1 MRYLFEEYA
10 FDTDRREL
18 HRGADVVSVA
28 PQVFDLIDYLIR
40 NRERVVSKDDLI
52 SAIWNGRIVSDAA
65 LTTRLNAARTA
76 IGDTGEQQRLIK
88 TLPRKGFRFLGTV
101 CEANQPSG
109 AGAILGGRMEA
120 PEPALPLP
128 HGPSIA
134 VLPFVNLSSEPD
146 QEYFADG
153 IVEEIITALS
163 RFKTLFVIARN
174 SSFTYRGRAADVKQV
189 GRELGVR
196 YVLEGSIR
204 KSANRVRITGQL
216 VDTTIGTNIWADRF
230 DGTLEDIFDLQD
242 QLSAMIV
249 GAISPRLEQA
259 EIERARRKPTES
271 LHAYDYYLRG
281 MASFHHGSRKSLAQ
295 ALELFKTAIQLDL
308 RFASAYAMAAW
319 CYSVPHWFW
328 APGREEAREA
338 ERLARLAARLG
349 PDDATALC
357 IAGFVIADIARD
369 LDTGVAMISR
379 ALMLNPNLV
388 TAWFLGGW
396 VRLINGEPDVAIE
409 HFAHAER
416 LSPFDP
422 FIWGVHAG
430 FANAHFAAG
439 RYDQALSAA
448 EHCLRDM
455 PNYPPALRIVAA
467 SSALTGAT
475 DRARKA
481 IARIRERNPDA
492 CISEI
497 KERIHCRRLEHIAR
511 MIEGLR
517 EAGLPE

>member
-1 MRYLFEEYA
+1 MRCLFDDYTLDSE
-10 FDTDRREL
+10 RREL
-18 HRGADVVSVA
+18 HHGGDIVPVA
-28 PQVFDLIDYLIR
+28 PQVFDLLEYLIR

-52 SAIWNGRIVSDAA
+52 NTIWGGRSVSDAA
-65 LTTRLNAARTA
+65 LTTRLNAARSVV
-76 IGDTGEQQRLIK
+76 GDSGEEQRLIK
-88 TLPRKGFRFLGTV
+88 TLPRKGFRFIGTV
-101 CEANQPSG
+101 REVSRHSA
-109 AGAILGGRMEA
+109 AGGFLDGRTEA

-128 HGPSIA
+128 DGPSIA

-163 RFKTLFVIARN
+163 RFKGLFVIARN
-174 SSFTYRGRAADVKQV
+174 SSFTFKNRAADVKQV

-216 VDTTIGTNIWADRF
+216 VDTTTGTHIWADRF
-230 DGTLEDIFDLQD
+230 DGALEDIFDLQD
-242 QLSAMIV
+242 QLSTMIV

-281 MASFHHGSRKSLAQ
+281 MASFHYGSRKSLTQ
-295 ALELFKTAIQLDL
+295 ALELFKKAIEIDPG
-308 RFASAYAMAAW
+308 FASAYAMAAW
-319 CYSVPHWFW
+319 CYSVPFWFW
-328 APGREEAREA
+328 TADREEAREA

-349 PDDATALC
+349 TDDATALC
-357 IAGFVIADIARD
+357 VAGFVLADVARD
-369 LDTGVAMISR
+369 LDTGMAMVSR
-379 ALMLNPNLV
+379 ALTLNPNLV

-396 VRLINGEPDVAIE
+396 VRLINGEPEVAIE

-416 LSPFDP
+416 FSPFDP

-430 FANAHFAAG
+430 FANAHFCAG
-439 RYDQALSAA
+439 RDDQALSAA
-448 EHCLRDM
+448 ERCLRDM
-455 PNYPPALRIVAA
+455 PNYFPALRIVAA
-467 SSALTGAT
+467 SSAFTGAT

-481 IARIRERNPDA
+481 VARIRELNPTW

-497 KERIHCRRLEHIAR
+497 KSRFSYRRSEDLARI
-511 MIEGLR
+511 IEGLR
-517 EAGLPE
+517 KAGMPE